1 MSCLI
6 PEYAI
11 GIRAFRAHPADAFAQ
26 PRCWKDAMH
35 GVRIGEWVY
44 SQGKR
49 RTIWERITP

>member
-11 GIRAFRAHPADAFAQ
+11 GIRAHRAHPSDAFAQ

-35 GVRIGEWVY
+35 GVKIGEWVY